1 MIPLCGRMTTTDRR
15 GEVPAQSIDPA
26 VVSYQ
31 MSFDPYAHRLRVVF
45 NGETIAESDGAM
57 ILHETRLAPV
67 FYFPRADVRM
77 DLLEPTT
84 NHTHCPFKGN
94 ADYWTVAVGDR
105 RAENAAWAYEHPLPE
120 ADSVRSYV
128 AFYWDRMDAWFE
140 DGVRIAEHAAAGHAR
155 ANPFVDW
162 ALREAWQATTTG
174 ALLASLGRQLVASEM
189 PVWRLQLLVRTLHPQ
204 LFATN
209 YTWWP
214 TTDTIKELRLTHTL
228 LASEELRDSPYAP
241 ILDGAGGVRR
251 RLDET
256 ISDEDFPILR
266 ELRAQGA
273 TDYVAMPL
281 PFSDGQVN
289 ILSIVTDDPR
299 GLRIEHL
306 GLVHEVM
313 PVLSRLIEVQALRK
327 NATALL
333 GTYLG
338 SHTGA
343 RVLAGLIR
351 RGDGERLHA
360 VIWFSDLRGSTALS
374 ASLSRERYL
383 DTLNQFFD
391 CTAGAVLEH
400 GGEVLKFIGDATLAI
415 FPIGSD
421 DTDGREAAATAIAAA
436 RDARRR
442 LTEVNETRAGNDE
455 APIEFGIGLHR
466 GELTYGNIGT
476 AGRLDF
482 TVIGQAANIA
492 ARIEDLCKT
501 THRWIL
507 LSDDVARGCSTDVMT
522 AGHHELRGVSGQR
535 ELFTLRDIDNSD
547 GTNT

>member
-1 MIPLCGRMTTTDRR
+1 M
-15 GEVPAQSIDPA
+15 AQPIDPA

-45 NGETIAESDGAM
+45 NGETIAESDTAK

-84 NHTHCPFKGN
+84 HHTHCPFKGN
-94 ADYWTVAVGDR
+94 ADYWTVVVGNR
-105 RAENAAWAYEHPLPE
+105 RADSAAWAYEHPLPE

-140 DGVRIAEHAAAGHAR
+140 DDIRITEHAAAGHTR
-155 ANPFVDW
+155 ANPLVDW
-162 ALREAWQATTTG
+162 VLREAWHASTTN
-174 ALLASLGRQLVASEM
+174 ALLADLARQLIASDL
-189 PVWRLQLLVRTLHPQ
+189 PALRLQLLVRTLHPQ
-204 LFATN
+204 LFATS
-209 YTWWP
+209 YTWWRHA
-214 TTDTIKELRLTHTL
+214 DAVKEVRLTHTL
-228 LASEELRDSPYAP
+228 LASEELRHSPYAP

-251 RLDET
+251 RLDDT
-256 ISDEDFPILR
+256 ITEEDFPILR
-266 ELRAQGA
+266 ELRTQGA

-281 PFSDGQVN
+281 LFSDGQVN
-289 ILSIVTDDPR
+289 ILSLVTDDPR

-306 GLVHEVM
+306 GLVHEIM
-313 PVLSRLIEVQALRK
+313 PVLSRLVEVHALRR

-338 SHTGA
+338 SHTGG
-343 RVLAGLIR
+343 RVLAGLVR

-391 CTAGAVLEH
+391 CTAGAVLDH
-400 GGEVLKFIGDATLAI
+400 DGEVLKFIGDATLAI
-415 FPIGSD
+415 FPIGAD
-421 DTDGREAAATAIAAA
+421 DPDGRRAACTAIAAA
-436 RDARRR
+436 RDARTR
-442 LTEVNETRAGNDE
+442 LGEVNAARVGNDE
-455 APIEFGIGLHR
+455 TPIEFGIGLHR

-476 AGRLDF
+476 AKRLDF

-492 ARIEDLCKT
+492 ARIEDQCKT
-501 THRWIL
+501 TGHWIL
-507 LSDDVARGCSTDVMT
+507 LSDDVARGCSADVTT
-522 AGHHELRGVSGQR
+522 AGRHALRGVSGQR
-535 ELFTLRDIDNSD
+535 ELFTLRDRDSG
-547 GTNT
+547 GTPNA